1 MSDRRLPFA
10 RARKTLVPVALL
22 VVGLAASAGAL
33 AARVAPPA
41 TARDLAQIY
50 FSNTLTRAE
59 IVSVVGRVVHDFRID
74 EGRVTAVRA
83 SGIDLLERDGTRQT
97 IAVDPGT
104 QFVGVRFVRG
114 AFGLRGTRVV
124 TLRDNDSPATLVRPS
139 ATARQLGKSLL
150 GAALVRAEVVTYAAR
165 TLRDV
170 RIDEGKV
177 VSVRSGSF
185 TLLERDGTRQAI
197 ATSPSTLVT
206 GGGGTVVDAGAIAP
220 GLMAIAVRAGDGPAS
235 QVYLA
240 GGTLGSGP

>member
-1 MSDRRLPFA
+1 MSDRRLSFA
-10 RARKTLVPVALL
+10 RARKTLVPVAML
-22 VVGLAASAGAL
+22 VVGLTASAGAL

-83 SGIDLLERDGTRQT
+83 NAIDLIERDGTRQT
-97 IAVDPGT
+97 IAVNRGT
-104 QFVGVRFVRG
+104 QFVGVRFARG
-114 AFGLRGTRVV
+114 PFGLRGTRVV
-124 TLRDNDSPATLVRPS
+124 TLRDNDSPSTLVRPS

-165 TLRDV
+165 TLHDV
-170 RIDEGKV
+170 RLDEGKV
-177 VSVRSGSF
+177 VSVRADSF
-185 TLLERDGTRQAI
+185 TLLERDGTRQTIAI
-197 ATSPSTLVT
+197 SAS
-206 GGGGTVVDAGAIAP
+206 TVVTAGGQVVDLSAISP

-240 GGTLGSGP
+240 GGTPASGP